1 MIKKIIKFLLFLTI
15 ILIIVITYLSFFGIS
30 TKKLNDK
37 IKNEILNIN
46 KNINLEL
53 KSVKLLL
60 NPFDLS
66 INIKTLGPNILF
78 DNNQIK
84 LENIITNISLKSLL
98 NNQFS
103 IDDLKISTKAIKLKD
118 LISLVRS
125 FKNST
130 ELFILDRIIEDG
142 FLVGDIYLNFDN
154 KGKIKD
160 DYVVKGFIKKGKLSF
175 FKKHNIENLNL
186 LFKIKKDEY
195 FLEEINTKIN
205 QIKLSSPSIKI
216 IEKKKLFL
224 VSGKVVNSEKS
235 INFQL
240 LNNFLGNR
248 LRNLDIKN
256 INFSSDNDFTFS
268 VDKKFKI
275 SDLYLKS
282 KINLNNLDYKNELL
296 NLKKYFPN
304 FKELIR
310 LQNHEILINYKKN
323 KLSINGKGELIFE
336 DKKDKVD
343 YKVTKINDEYIF
355 NTNISIIKN
364 SLLVNFLD
372 YKKKEN
378 LKSLLK
384 LNGIYKNN
392 NGIKFK
398 SILFHEKNN
407 SFIIKNLNLSK
418 KLKILNID
426 MLKLDYINN
435 NKIQNQINLKKNKK
449 NYKITGKSFDATKLI
464 DMLLSDENNDENF
477 SIFYDLTSSIDIKIT
492 KTYLDSLTFVNN
504 LLGNIKFINNKISKA
519 NLNSTFPN
527 NKKFSF
533 SINTNDNN
541 EKITTIFSG
550 HPKTLLDKYNFIKG
564 FEEGALDFYS
574 IKKNN
579 VSNSLLK
586 IYNFKVQEVPVLAKL
601 LTLASLQGI
610 ADLLTGEGIRFTELE
625 MKFSNKE
632 GLMNIEEMYAIGPAI
647 SILLD
652 GYIQHKKLI
661 SLRGTLVP
669 ATTINKSIA
678 SIPLIGNILIGKKTG
693 EGIFGVSFK
702 IKGAPGNLKTTVN
715 PIKTLTPR
723 FITRTLEKIK
733 KN

>member
-15 ILIIVITYLSFFGIS
+15 ILIIVITYLSFFGIT
-30 TKKLNDK
+30 TKKLNNK

-66 INIKTLGPNILF
+66 INIKTLGTNILF

-216 IEKKKLFL
+216 IEKKNLFL

-235 INFQL
+235 INFKL

-336 DKKDKVD
+336 DKKDEVN

-398 SILFHEKNN
+398 SILFYEKNN
-407 SFIIKNLNLSK
+407 SFIIKNLKLIK

-579 VSNSLLK
+579 VSNSLLT

-702 IKGAPGNLKTTVN
+702 IKGAPGDLKTTVN